1 MIRLNKYIAE
11 CGICS
16 RRNADNL
23 ISSGKVKLNGNV
35 VTELGTKID
44 EDKDEVEINNK
55 KIIKENTYV
64 YIMLNKPK
72 GYVTTSKE
80 QFGRKSVLDLIDTNF
95 RVYPIGRLDMYT
107 EGLLLLTNDG
117 EFANKMMHPKNKIEK
132 TYIAK
137 VSGNITEEKLL
148 SLKNGVDIGG
158 YITKTA
164 KVRLLNTGN
173 EIEIIIS
180 EGKNRQVRKMC
191 EAVDLRVL
199 NLKRVKIGNLNLGNL
214 KIGKYKFLDK
224 DMINK
229 ITPTSI

>member
-148 SLKNGVDIGG
+148 SLKMV
-158 YITKTA
+158 
-164 KVRLLNTGN
+164 
-173 EIEIIIS
+173 
-180 EGKNRQVRKMC
+180 
-191 EAVDLRVL
+191 
-199 NLKRVKIGNLNLGNL
+199 
-214 KIGKYKFLDK
+214 
-224 DMINK
+224 
-229 ITPTSI
+229 